1 MNIPDL
7 LRKNSMCM
15 MPICPKC
22 ESHLFSTEVLKGCDI
37 SDQALACTNP
47 KCDFL
52 VCDNLGE
59 FLYED

>member
-1 MNIPDL
+1 
-7 LRKNSMCM
+7 MCM

-59 FLYED
+59 FLYEDERKE